1 METDPNDLERAGH
14 TRASAVP
21 WRPSFG
27 VRLALTLLITIA
39 VVGAAQYA
47 LAARQL
53 SARAHEQTAVGH
65 ESDSRVL
72 EKLAAES
79 PNDPWKPV
87 TALLGH
93 IASRPGVVS
102 VDLVGPDSDVV
113 ASGAALH
120 SAAKG
125 QPTMPM
131 KMAGAGAAAS
141 MPEHGG
147 GGAAAPELDP
157 GRLAVVAR
165 VLADG
170 GRYAG
175 DDPAGSDGA
184 SLYAVP
190 LDLDDERYVLA
201 VVKEPGLLEQQLAD
215 LRWVI
220 LATLLVGLP
229 LGLPVFYLLGGR
241 SLSAR
246 YSSAVRRSSRDGL
259 TKLGN
264 HRSFHEELRREVE
277 VALRHRRPLSLA
289 LIDLDHFKQENDRH
303 GHRHGD
309 SVLAHVGKI
318 MLAGRPEDRGFR
330 IGGDEFAMLL
340 PGTAHESASVPLERI
355 RARIEHELPG
365 VTASVGIAQFDP
377 TTDADTLLAAADTV
391 LYEAKAAGRNSIVLA
406 PAPVAP
412 AIAAA

>member
-65 ESDSRVL
+65 EADSRVL

-102 VDLVGPDSDVV
+102 VDLVGPDGDV
-113 ASGAALH
+113 AARGTAAH
-120 SAAKG
+120 SAAAGRPKM
-125 QPTMPM
+125 TM
-131 KMAGAGAAAS
+131 KMTGTP
-141 MPEHGG
+141 MTEQPG
-147 GGAAAPELDP
+147 GGAATPELDP
-157 GRLAVVAR
+157 SRRAVVAS

-170 GRYAG
+170 RRYAG

-190 LDLDDERYVLA
+190 LDLDGERYVLA

-220 LATLLVGLP
+220 LATLLFGLP

-365 VTASVGIAQFDP
+365 VTASVRIAQFDP

-406 PAPVAP
+406 PAPVVAG
-412 AIAAA
+412 IAAA